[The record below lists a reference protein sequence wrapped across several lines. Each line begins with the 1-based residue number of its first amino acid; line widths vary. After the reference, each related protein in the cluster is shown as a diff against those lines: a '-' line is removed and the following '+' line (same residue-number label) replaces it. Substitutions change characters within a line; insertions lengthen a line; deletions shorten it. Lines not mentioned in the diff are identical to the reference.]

1 MNRFASPP
9 LVMDFSG
16 VYADAPL
23 LPERPFTRLDC
34 RAFMG
39 TDCYCDADGTAALR
53 HALAPFPPHGLHFLD
68 SGNYH
73 YVTAFWLEKIDTPFN
88 LVVFDHHP
96 DTQPPAWGDSI
107 LSCGGWIAYVARTN
121 PHVQSILVAGPPT
134 EAIDGVDAPLRQ
146 RIFFLDE
153 ATLKDDPA
161 RFQTALDALPP
172 VPVYLSI
179 DKDVLDPAEVSVNWD
194 QGTVGWDT
202 LRTRLDA
209 LAAHRTLL
217 GVDVCGEPAP
227 GQRDAQDEPAIVG
240 SVRVNSRLAAWTAH
254 LCRATCG

>member
-1 MNRFASPP
+1 MNPLASHP

-16 VYADAPL
+16 VYADAPF

-34 RAFMG
+34 RAFTG
-39 TDCYCDADGTAALR
+39 TDCYCDADGTTALR
-53 HALAPFPPHGLHFLD
+53 RALAPFPPHGLHFLD

-73 YVTAFWLEKIDTPFN
+73 YVTTFWLEKIDAPFN

-107 LSCGGWIAYVARTN
+107 LSCGGWIAHVARTN
-121 PHVQSILVAGPPT
+121 PHVQSILVAGPPA
-134 EAIDGVDAPLRQ
+134 EAIDGVDEPLRR
-146 RIFFLDE
+146 RIVFLDE
-153 ATLKDDPA
+153 AALKEGPV
-161 RFQTALDALPP
+161 RFQAALDALPP

-194 QGTVGWDT
+194 QGTVGWDA
-202 LRTRLDA
+202 LHTRLDA
-209 LAAHRTLL
+209 LAAHGPVL

-227 GQRDAQDEPAIVG
+227 GQRDAQGEPASLG
-240 SVRVNSRLAAWTAH
+240 SAHVNSRLAAWCAN